1 MTLQP
6 AQGGQRFAPGRAT
19 TPRKLRK
26 NSVGC
31 DYRVWS
37 IVIGGSTA
45 AGLTVSLPN
54 TALHQKS
61 CWCNRER
68 LLVNAI
74 LVTEDW
80 PSDRDKESGVT
91 VQDLTQ
97 VVEQEINL
105 IY

>member
-1 MTLQP
+1 M
-6 AQGGQRFAPGRAT
+6 
-19 TPRKLRK
+19 
-26 NSVGC
+26 
-31 DYRVWS
+31 
-37 IVIGGSTA
+37 
-45 AGLTVSLPN
+45 SLPN

-97 VVEQEINL
+97 VVEQERSFLSEQTAARNL
-105 IY
+105 FKKIMTLSLPLTGAEGY